1 MNAARIVIVSV
12 ALAVAALGCSS
23 RTVVKAGGQKS
34 SPPVV
39 VVKDSKGGPPPHA
52 PAHGYR
58 HKHAKDN
65 VVLVYDT
72 GISVYIVSGYKDCYF
87 NDGFYF
93 RYSKSSWEMSAQ
105 IGGPWKIAVV
115 DKDVPSG
122 LKVKYA
128 GKKSKS
134 DKSKKAK

>member
-1 MNAARIVIVSV
+1 MNAARVLIVSV
-12 ALAVAALGCSS
+12 ALAVAVLGCSS

-65 VVLVYDT
+65 VVLTYDS
-72 GISVYIVSGYKDCYF
+72 GIAVYIVSGHKDCYF
-87 NDGFYF
+87 NDGVYF
-93 RYSKSSWEMSAQ
+93 RYSKSSWGMSAQ
-105 IGGPWKIAVV
+105 IGGPWKVAVV
-115 DKDVPSG
+115 DRDVPSG

-128 GKKSKS
+128 GKSSKS
-134 DKSKKAK
+134 KSKKAK